1 MSELFKYKLL
11 SFVRYLGD
19 ALFYPFFALYLKETG
34 KTPTEIGFILS
45 ITPILSII
53 VNPIYAN
60 LFKKAKNVKTVLG
73 IITLIEAL
81 IIVLIGFS
89 SNFYLV
95 TTLTI
100 LLAISG
106 SAHYGLMDSLI
117 NLFANQNKVNYSGI
131 RMYGSIAY
139 IIGTTLGGYLIKFI
153 NYQFCFI
160 AGAVLFVVSAICYLM
175 MKPLTEESSSKV
187 DTKNISYFSLFRNKE
202 FLIFFILYFLLM
214 GTMFGT
220 DAFYSVYLESL
231 GITSSQYG
239 MVYSY
244 FVLFEVATIIIVG
257 KWFNKVKKEYL
268 LLISC
273 LCLSI
278 RTFVNY
284 SSLPVLVIVSS
295 SMFRGIGYGILLY
308 VSFPLVIK
316 MVGEKAST
324 FAIMGMSLFQ
334 AILVGTIDNLGGKII
349 DNYSF
354 KLFYFIALIASLMI
368 VIYGVCFC
376 IYNKVQSSKII
387 EEKN

>member
-19 ALFYPFFALYLKETG
+19 ALFYPFFALYLMTTG
-34 KTPTEIGFILS
+34 KTPSEIGFILS
-45 ITPILSII
+45 ITPILSIL
-53 VNPIYAN
+53 VNPVYAN
-60 LFKKAKNVKTVLG
+60 IFKKAKTVRKVLG
-73 IITLIEAL
+73 IITLIEA
-81 IIVLIGFS
+81 IVIVLIGYS

-95 TTLTI
+95 SVLTVC
-100 LLAISG
+100 LALSG

-117 NLFANQNKVNYSGI
+117 NLYANQNNVNYSNI

-153 NYQFCFI
+153 DYQFCFI
-160 AGAVLFVVSAICYLM
+160 IAAILFVASGVCYFIT
-175 MKPLTEESSSKV
+175 KPLVEESSADV
-187 DTKNISYFSLFRNKE
+187 DTQKINYFSLFKNKE

-231 GITSSQYG
+231 GISSSQYG
-239 MVYSY
+239 IVYSY
-244 FVLFEVATIIIVG
+244 FVTFEVATIIIAG
-257 KWFNKVKKEYL
+257 KWFKKVKKEHL
-268 LLISC
+268 LLVSC

-278 RTFVNY
+278 RTFINY
-284 SSLPVLVIVSS
+284 SSLPVLVIVAC

-354 KLFYFIALIASLMI
+354 KLFYFLALIVSLLI

-376 IYNKVQSSKII
+376 IYNRIKK
-387 EEKN
+387 EKSF